1 MKNIFKIGDKV
12 RVKKFIPNKLYGV
25 SVNPIMVEESIL
37 ISYSIILFLHQCVRD
52 DFAMIMQRANFIPED
67 THTEMTLTASLPA
80 IETYLIFNLGSGI
93 LHSTHALVHK
103 CS

>member
-1 MKNIFKIGDKV
+1 MAV
-12 RVKKFIPNKLYGV
+12 SYNKLWKL
-25 SVNPIMVEESIL
+25 L
-37 ISYSIILFLHQCVRD
+37 IDKGMSKTQL
-52 DFAMIMQRANFIPED
+52 MIMQRASFIPED